1 MSTYKR
7 GVFMSKAIGSSKMV
21 SAILTVGIV
30 IALWF
35 FPVPEGLKPQAWHLF
50 AIFMGTVVGFIL
62 QPLAAGSVALIA
74 MVLAALTHT
83 LKFSEVLTAFSGGT
97 VWLIVSA
104 FILARAFIITG
115 LGKRIAYMVMRAFG
129 DSSLKLVY
137 SLAISDVIIGPA
149 IPSNSA
155 RAGGL
160 VYPIVA
166 SLAEAFDSH
175 PGATAR
181 RIGSYLMTSVFHLDL
196 VVAAMFMT
204 AMVGNPVAAAMA
216 KKILDV
222 DITWIGWF
230 EAAVVPGVVALIT
243 IPYVLYKI
251 YPPEIKNTPE
261 AKKMADDVLKEM
273 GPMSKGEKI
282 MLVVFVML
290 LGLWATTQYT
300 NLDGTLIAFM
310 GLCILLAS
318 NVLTWDHVIKETRAW
333 DTLVWVGSVIAMSDY
348 LNKSGFIG
356 WFAKILEN
364 QMVGVSMVAAIVL
377 AFVIYLYSHYFFAS
391 MSAHVTAMYGALI
404 TLGVAAGAPPFIS
417 AFVVALA
424 SNICGCLTHFG
435 TGPAPVFFGAGY
447 VDQATWWKLG
457 FIVSLLHI
465 VIWVGIGGM
474 WWKVLG
480 LW

>member
-1 MSTYKR
+1 MVKR
-7 GVFMSKAIGSSKMV
+7 MFSNKIFA
-21 SAILTVGIV
+21 AALTVGIV
-30 IALWF
+30 LILWF
-35 FPVPEGLKPQAWHLF
+35 WPVPQGLKVQAWHLF

-62 QPLAAGSVALIA
+62 QPLEAGSVALIA
-74 MVLAALTHT
+74 MVVAALTGT
-83 LKFSEVLTAFSGGT
+83 LKFKEVLTAFSGGT

-115 LGKRIAYMVMRAFG
+115 LGKRIAYLVMRAFG

-137 SLAISDVIIGPA
+137 SIAISDVIIGPA

-160 VYPIVA
+160 VFPIVA
-166 SLAEAFDSH
+166 SLAEAFNSQ
-175 PGATAR
+175 PGPTAR
-181 RIGSYLMTSVFHLDL
+181 RIGAYLMTAVFHLDL
-196 VVAAMFMT
+196 IISAMFMT

-222 DITWIGWF
+222 DITWISWF
-230 EAAVVPGVVALIT
+230 IAASVPGIVALIV

-251 YPPEIKNTPE
+251 YPPEIKKTPE
-261 AKKMADDVLKEM
+261 ARQIADSVLKEM

-290 LGLWATTQYT
+290 LGLWATAQYT
-300 NLDGTLIAFM
+300 KLDGTLIAFM
-310 GLCILLAS
+310 GLCILLAAK
-318 NVLTWDHVIKETRAW
+318 VLNWGHVIKETRAW
-333 DTLVWVGSVIAMSDY
+333 DTLIWVGSVILMSDY

-356 WFAKILEN
+356 WISKILQE
-364 QMVGVSMVAAIVL
+364 QMVGVGMITAIVL
-377 AFVIYLYSHYFFAS
+377 AFAIYLYSHYFFAS
-391 MSAHVTAMYGALI
+391 MSAHVTAMYAALI

-417 AFVVALA
+417 AFSVAIA

-435 TGPAPVFFGAGY
+435 TGPAPVYFGAGY
-447 VDQATWWKLG
+447 VDQSTWWKLG
-457 FIVSLLHI
+457 FIISVLHI
-465 VIWVGIGGM
+465 IIWVGIGGL

-480 LW
+480 YW

>member
-1 MSTYKR
+1 MAKGIFANKAFAAALTI
-7 GVFMSKAIGSSKMV
+7 GVVA
-21 SAILTVGIV
+21 
-30 IALWF
+30 ALWF
-35 FPVPEGLKPQAWHLF
+35 TPVPEGLKVQAWHLF

-62 QPLAAGSVALIA
+62 QPLEAGSVALIA

-83 LKFSEVLTAFSGGT
+83 LKFKEVLTAFSGGV

-115 LGKRIAYMVMRAFG
+115 LGKRIAYMVMRSFG

-137 SLAISDVIIGPA
+137 SIAISDIIIGPA

-160 VYPIVA
+160 IFPIVA

-175 PGATAR
+175 PGSTAR
-181 RIGSYLMTSVFHLDL
+181 RIGAYLMTSVFHLDL
-196 VVAAMFMT
+196 IVAAMFMT

-222 DITWIGWF
+222 DITWGSWF
-230 EAAVVPGVVALIT
+230 VAASVPGIVALIA

-261 AKKMADDVLKEM
+261 AKQIADNVLKEM
-273 GPMSKGEKI
+273 GPMSKGEKV
-282 MLVVFVML
+282 MTLVFVML
-290 LGLWATTQYT
+290 LALWATAQYT
-300 NLDGTLIAFM
+300 KLDGTLIAFM
-310 GLCILLAS
+310 GLCILLAAK
-318 NVLTWDHVIKETRAW
+318 VLNWGHVIKETRAW
-333 DTLVWVGSVIAMSDY
+333 DTLIWVGSVIAMSDY
-348 LNKSGFIG
+348 LNKSGFIT
-356 WFAKILEN
+356 WFSKILEH
-364 QMVGVSMVAAIVL
+364 QMVGVSMIAAVVL

-391 MSAHVTAMYGALI
+391 MSAHVTAMYAALI
-404 TLGVAAGAPPFIS
+404 TLGVAAGAPPFVS
-417 AFVVALA
+417 AFVVAIA
-424 SNICGCLTHFG
+424 ANICGCLTHFG

-447 VDQATWWKLG
+447 VDQGTWWKLG
-457 FIVSLLHI
+457 FVVSVLHI
-465 VIWVGIGGM
+465 IIWVGIGGV

-480 LW
+480 YW

>member
-1 MSTYKR
+1 
-7 GVFMSKAIGSSKMV
+7 MSKAIGSSKMV

-50 AIFMGTVVGFIL
+50 AIFMGSVVGFIL

>member
-1 MSTYKR
+1 
-7 GVFMSKAIGSSKMV
+7 MSKAIGSSKMV